1 MALWGCYNY
10 TMTSPKTAT
19 CDACLDYVDPAS
31 LEEICGDMV
40 CATCITDT
48 ENHFNRDDIDGFED
62 LDLIE
67 YQDFNTNWDD
77 HFNNDRESGQWD
89 DDPNPYHGT
98 YSEC

>member
-1 MALWGCYNY
+1 VALWGCYNY

-40 CATCITDT
+40 CATCITDAD
-48 ENHFNRDDIDGFED
+48 NHFNRDDIDGFED

-67 YQDFNTNWDD
+67 YQDFNTNWD
-77 HFNNDRESGQWD
+77 HHD
-89 DDPNPYHGT
+89 DDPNPYHGN
-98 YSEC
+98 YSEM